1 MITVVTAMD
10 GSDGDAGK
18 GREGE
23 LTNTHY
29 SGERFLVATIV
40 LGGKMM
46 EIHLMILHIDLLE
59 MLTKDGGGRY
69 PLSTYFDVCSINKRQ
84 CSAFSSH

>member
-1 MITVVTAMD
+1 MLITVVTAMD

-23 LTNTHY
+23 LTSYQY
-29 SGERFLVATIV
+29 SSLVVAIV

-59 MLTKDGGGRY
+59 MLTKDGY
-69 PLSTYFDVCSINKRQ
+69 I
-84 CSAFSSH
+84 AA